1 MDDGQRYKHNYQAQA
16 LCPQDRPM
24 SVEEHLQAWPR
35 LLLPPWK
42 VHNNKLPLESGP
54 CFFGMELRSINVEHS
69 SFPNG
74 FQALETCGED
84 GFVAT
89 DPGSSKQ
96 EVGGLLRTDNMKS
109 VCAALIELQLSQG

>member
-1 MDDGQRYKHNYQAQA
+1 M
-16 LCPQDRPM
+16 
-24 SVEEHLQAWPR
+24 
-35 LLLPPWK
+35 
-42 VHNNKLPLESGP
+42 
-54 CFFGMELRSINVEHS
+54 EHS